1 MKLRPR
7 RTWQVRD
14 YALLVGTLIAGVW
27 LLRAPLIDMIGIGI
41 RDEEQSHIF
50 LAPVVAAL
58 LLYLRRTRLRYLA
71 LSPSFL
77 GPAVVAAGWLVCWTG
92 FQFGIQAAWHGG
104 ALLCLL
110 GVVLS
115 FTGIA
120 LLQLFAPVLL
130 VLVFLI
136 PVPGALRHEI
146 AMPLQNQATAVT
158 HAVLELVGVG
168 AVRSGNVLIINGQ
181 QVAVGEACNGM
192 RMVFA
197 LTLVAYAFAFGR
209 PLNNTLRIFVLLLS
223 PLTAI
228 LCNVIRLVP
237 TSLIYGYGSSDAAVN
252 FHDLAGWAMLP
263 VALLI
268 LAAVVRLVEWMDF
281 PVLTF
286 RLANQ

>member
-1 MKLRPR
+1 MKIRPR

-14 YALLVGTLIAGVW
+14 FALLAGTLALAGW
-27 LLRAPLIDMIGIGI
+27 FLRTPLADMIAIGF

-58 LLYLRRTRLRYLA
+58 LLYLRRTRFRYLA
-71 LSPSFL
+71 FSPSFI
-77 GPAVVAAGWLVCWTG
+77 GPATVLGGWLICWAG
-92 FQFGIQAAWHGG
+92 FHYGVQAAWHGG
-104 ALLCLL
+104 ALICLL
-110 GVVLS
+110 GVILS
-115 FTGIA
+115 FTGVA

-130 VLVFLI
+130 VMVFLI
-136 PVPGALRHEI
+136 PVPGTIRHAIAL
-146 AMPLQNQATAVT
+146 PLQNQATMVT

-168 AVRSGNVLIINGQ
+168 AVRSGNVLLINGQ

-197 LTLVAYAFAFGR
+197 LTLVAFAFAFGR
-209 PLNNTLRIFVLLLS
+209 PLNNTLRILVLLLS

-237 TSLIYGYGSSDAAVN
+237 TSLIFGYGSYESAVR

-268 LAAVVRLVEWMDF
+268 LAAVVRLIEWMDF

>member
-1 MKLRPR
+1 LKIRPR
-7 RTWQVRD
+7 RTWQIRD
-14 YALLVGTLIAGVW
+14 YAFLAGIIALAVW
-27 LLRAPLIDMIGIGI
+27 LLRAPLSDMISIGL

-50 LAPVVAAL
+50 LAPVVALL

-71 LSPSFL
+71 FAPNML
-77 GPAVVAAGWLVCWTG
+77 GPLVVAGGWLMCWAG
-92 FQFGIQAAWHGG
+92 FNFGIQAAWHGG
-104 ALLCLL
+104 ALVCLL
-110 GVVLS
+110 GIVLS
-115 FTGIA
+115 FTGPA
-120 LLQLFAPVLL
+120 LLQLFAPVLI

-136 PVPGALRHEI
+136 PVPGTLRHEI
-146 AMPLQNQATAVT
+146 ALPLQYQATAVT

-168 AVRSGNVLIINGQ
+168 AVRSGNVLLINGQ

-209 PLNNTLRIFVLLLS
+209 PLNNTLRIVILLLS

-228 LCNVIRLVP
+228 ACNVIRLVP
-237 TSLIYGYGSSDAAVN
+237 TSLIFGYGSSESAVQ

-263 VALLI
+263 VALVI
-268 LAAVVRLVEWMDF
+268 LAAIVRLIEWMDF
-281 PVLTF
+281 PVLTY

>member
-1 MKLRPR
+1 
-7 RTWQVRD
+7 VRD
-14 YALLVGTLIAGVW
+14 YALLVGMMLLGGW
-27 LLRAPLIDMIGIGI
+27 LLRAPLTDMMSIGLN
-41 RDEEQSHIF
+41 DEEQSHIF
-50 LAPVVAAL
+50 LAPVVALL

-77 GPAVVAAGWLVCWTG
+77 GPAVILGGWLICWAG
-92 FQFGIQAAWHGG
+92 FHFGIQAAWHGG
-104 ALLCLL
+104 ALLSLL

-115 FTGIA
+115 FTGVA
-120 LLQLFAPVLL
+120 LLQLFAPVLI

-136 PVPGALRHEI
+136 PVPGALRHGI
-146 AMPLQNQATAVT
+146 ALPLQYQATGVT

-168 AVRSGNVLIINGQ
+168 AVRSGNVLLINGQ

-197 LTLVAYAFAFGR
+197 LSLVAYAFAFGR
-209 PLNNTLRIFVLLLS
+209 PLNNTLRVFVLLLS
-223 PLTAI
+223 PFTAI
-228 LCNVIRLVP
+228 ACNVIRLVP
-237 TSLIYGYGSSDAAVN
+237 TSLIFGYGSYESAVN

-268 LAAVVRLVEWMDF
+268 LAAVVRLIEWMDF